1 MRRLASQV
9 VAYHYCQADNAYTC
23 LVPEFVHNVAALLC
37 RSPHLVA
44 YREQLLRE
52 PHLQSILSLRSC
64 VQDPLASFRRGVL
77 EPLDALYKERK
88 INSEEDLI
96 ILIDG
101 LNEAEFHKPDYGD
114 TIVSFLTKTI
124 NKFPPWLKLVVTVR
138 TTLQEITNAL
148 PFHRISLD
156 SLEDNDA
163 IDQDLQGYILH
174 RIHSSPE
181 IQNNISLNGKMDN
194 TTFGKL
200 SAHLKALSQ
209 GSYLYLK
216 LTFDLIEK
224 GYLVLKSSSYKVVPV
239 NLAEV
244 YLLQCNMRFP
254 TQSSFERALP
264 LLNVAVA
271 SLHPLNDEQ
280 IYQADRKSVV

>member
-1 MRRLASQV
+1 VTHNFLLLLCRPQV

-52 PHLQSILSLRSC
+52 PHLQSVLSLRSC

-77 EPLDALYKERK
+77 EPLDALYKGE
-88 INSEEDLI
+88 
-96 ILIDG
+96 
-101 LNEAEFHKPDYGD
+101 
-114 TIVSFLTKTI
+114 
-124 NKFPPWLKLVVTVR
+124 
-138 TTLQEITNAL
+138 TLEITNAL

-156 SLEDNDA
+156 SLEENDA

-200 SAHLKALSQ
+200 SGHLKALSQ

-224 GYLVLKSSSYKVVPV
+224 GYLVLKSSSYKVGGSGFVFIV
-239 NLAEV
+239 VLNL
-244 YLLQCNMRFP
+244 
-254 TQSSFERALP
+254 
-264 LLNVAVA
+264 
-271 SLHPLNDEQ
+271 SLA
-280 IYQADRKSVV
+280 YF

>member
-1 MRRLASQV
+1 MAQAGGDGQNHLAGKTRD
-9 VAYHYCQADNAYTC
+9 QA
-23 LVPEFVHNVAALLC
+23 
-37 RSPHLVA
+37 
-44 YREQLLRE
+44 
-52 PHLQSILSLRSC
+52 
-64 VQDPLASFRRGVL
+64 
-77 EPLDALYKERK
+77 
-88 INSEEDLI
+88 
-96 ILIDG
+96 
-101 LNEAEFHKPDYGD
+101 
-114 TIVSFLTKTI
+114 
-124 NKFPPWLKLVVTVR
+124 PPWNDLLPPLLLISSSLSR
-138 TTLQEITNAL
+138 SLQDITGEL

-156 SLEDNDA
+156 ALEENDA

-174 RIHSSPE
+174 RINSSPE

-224 GYLVLKSSSYKVVPV
+224 GYLVLKSSSYKVLLGFWLSPVLVSACRRSHSVPCLGAQVVPV

-264 LLNVAVA
+264 LLNVTLA
-271 SLHPLNDEQ
+271 SLHPLTDEQ
-280 IYQADRKSVV
+280 IYQAINAGSLQVASVLFNGLVYSSSMGHSVCFIQV

>member
-1 MRRLASQV
+1 MQSLIVSHDQKSQKSE
-9 VAYHYCQADNAYTC
+9 
-23 LVPEFVHNVAALLC
+23 LKLL
-37 RSPHLVA
+37 LWL
-44 YREQLLRE
+44 LLRKV
-52 PHLQSILSLRSC
+52 QSSVVMFVSERCVFLS
-64 VQDPLASFRRGVL
+64 
-77 EPLDALYKERK
+77 ERK
-88 INSEEDLI
+88 INPDEDLI
-96 ILIDG
+96 VLIDG

-124 NKFPPWLKLVVTVR
+124 NRFPPWLKLVVTVR
-138 TTLQEITNAL
+138 TTLQVEPRAAASLKPAARSCFSARILTHVSAQEITNEL

-156 SLEDNDA
+156 ALEENDA

-224 GYLVLKSSSYKVVPV
+224 GYLVLKSSSYKVWSECVD
-239 NLAEV
+239 
-244 YLLQCNMRFP
+244 
-254 TQSSFERALP
+254 TQAQPF
-264 LLNVAVA
+264 
-271 SLHPLNDEQ
+271 
-280 IYQADRKSVV
+280 KG

>member
-1 MRRLASQV
+1 MFL
-9 VAYHYCQADNAYTC
+9 
-23 LVPEFVHNVAALLC
+23 P
-37 RSPHLVA
+37 
-44 YREQLLRE
+44 
-52 PHLQSILSLRSC
+52 
-64 VQDPLASFRRGVL
+64 
-77 EPLDALYKERK
+77 ERK
-88 INSEEDLI
+88 IISEEDLI

-124 NKFPPWLKLVVTVR
+124 SRFPPWLKLVVTVR
-138 TTLQEITNAL
+138 TTLQVGSLPSHHHQLCESLRTSLTASLAPQDITSEL

-156 SLEDNDA
+156 GLEENDA

-200 SAHLKALSQ
+200 SGHLKALSQ

-224 GYLVLKSSSYKVVPV
+224 GYLVLKSSSYKVK
-239 NLAEV
+239 
-244 YLLQCNMRFP
+244 RFLKVLIKTTP
-254 TQSSFERALP
+254 GFL
-264 LLNVAVA
+264 
-271 SLHPLNDEQ
+271 
-280 IYQADRKSVV
+280 

>member
-1 MRRLASQV
+1 MS
-9 VAYHYCQADNAYTC
+9 
-23 LVPEFVHNVAALLC
+23 
-37 RSPHLVA
+37 S
-44 YREQLLRE
+44 
-52 PHLQSILSLRSC
+52 
-64 VQDPLASFRRGVL
+64 
-77 EPLDALYKERK
+77 ERK
-88 INSEEDLI
+88 INPDEDLI
-96 ILIDG
+96 VLIDG

-124 NKFPPWLKLVVTVR
+124 SRFPPWLKLVVTVR
-138 TTLQEITNAL
+138 TTLQVKRESRLRPGPTRRRRSSSDLLLPPTVQDITSDL

-156 SLEDNDA
+156 ALEENDA

-224 GYLVLKSSSYKVVPV
+224 GYLVLKSSSYKVITVHCGPQRCPSGTRANRNPHQCVPCPCGQVVPV

-264 LLNVAVA
+264 LLNVALA
-271 SLHPLNDEQ
+271 SLHPLTDEQ
-280 IYQADRKSVV
+280 IYQAINAGSLQVASALHLEH

>member
-1 MRRLASQV
+1 MFL
-9 VAYHYCQADNAYTC
+9 
-23 LVPEFVHNVAALLC
+23 P
-37 RSPHLVA
+37 
-44 YREQLLRE
+44 
-52 PHLQSILSLRSC
+52 
-64 VQDPLASFRRGVL
+64 
-77 EPLDALYKERK
+77 ERK
-88 INSEEDLI
+88 IISEEDLI

-124 NKFPPWLKLVVTVR
+124 SRFPPWLKLVVTVR
-138 TTLQEITNAL
+138 TTLQVGSLPSHHPQCSLTSPFELCESLRTSLTASLAPQDITSEL

-156 SLEDNDA
+156 GLEENDA

-200 SAHLKALSQ
+200 SGHLKALSQ

-224 GYLVLKSSSYKVVPV
+224 GYLVLKSSSYKVK
-239 NLAEV
+239 
-244 YLLQCNMRFP
+244 RFLKALIKT
-254 TQSSFERALP
+254 TQGCL
-264 LLNVAVA
+264 
-271 SLHPLNDEQ
+271 
-280 IYQADRKSVV
+280 

>member
-1 MRRLASQV
+1 MCSLIER
-9 VAYHYCQADNAYTC
+9 
-23 LVPEFVHNVAALLC
+23 
-37 RSPHLVA
+37 
-44 YREQLLRE
+44 
-52 PHLQSILSLRSC
+52 LSL
-64 VQDPLASFRRGVL
+64 P
-77 EPLDALYKERK
+77 ERK
-88 INSEEDLI
+88 IISEEDLI

-124 NKFPPWLKLVVTVR
+124 NRFPPWLKLVVTVR
-138 TTLQEITNAL
+138 TTLQDITSDL

-156 SLEDNDA
+156 GLEENDA

-224 GYLVLKSSSYKVVPV
+224 GYLVLKSSSYKVKI
-239 NLAEV
+239 
-244 YLLQCNMRFP
+244 F
-254 TQSSFERALP
+254 
-264 LLNVAVA
+264 
-271 SLHPLNDEQ
+271 
-280 IYQADRKSVV
+280 

>member
-1 MRRLASQV
+1 MS
-9 VAYHYCQADNAYTC
+9 ADP
-23 LVPEFVHNVAALLC
+23 VFLL
-37 RSPHLVA
+37 
-44 YREQLLRE
+44 
-52 PHLQSILSLRSC
+52 
-64 VQDPLASFRRGVL
+64 L
-77 EPLDALYKERK
+77 EPSLFFPERK
-88 INSEEDLI
+88 IISEEDLI

-101 LNEAEFHKPDYGD
+101 LNEAEFHKPDFGD

-124 NKFPPWLKLVVTVR
+124 SKFPPWLKLVVTVR
-138 TTLQEITNAL
+138 TTLQVEKTHSALRMNFGLYLSIMSNGSQRVIPLSCVSFITGLHSPVELKNQFLTESSLATQDITSDL
-148 PFHRISLD
+148 PFHRIALD
-156 SLEDNDA
+156 GLEENDA

-224 GYLVLKSSSYKVVPV
+224 GYLVLKSSSYKVKIFKNVLIKIIQDCP
-239 NLAEV
+239 LFPELPTAESIA
-244 YLLQCNMRFP
+244 RR
-254 TQSSFERALP
+254 SFS
-264 LLNVAVA
+264 NSKCKA
-271 SLHPLNDEQ
+271 SEENKTSF
-280 IYQADRKSVV
+280 ADCSTFTLCICYKG